1 MISTLSAAL
10 GILGSRLRTRAALGL
25 RPATTPVMVF
35 VPLGFLLGPWGVGP
49 LTPRVIAYL
58 DPVIS
63 VALATLGVFVGIAVG
78 TQRGKA
84 RRLIAASTT
93 EGIVTLLVVTGA
105 VLVLLSA
112 WQMPMGFPPWLAA
125 AALGLGA
132 AASAAPFVEDT
143 SGAARRIA
151 SHVADLDDVLPIVLG
166 GVLVSIAGDNT
177 VGIGDELLLTLAIGV
192 GVGIAGWMLFEDAEG
207 AERGV
212 FVVGTLALLGGASAY
227 AAVSPLAAGMV
238 AGFIWART
246 PGHTDRI
253 AAADLRKAEH
263 PLIVLLLIVAG
274 AGLQPS
280 VTGWWLVA
288 PFVLFRTS
296 GKLLGGWIA
305 SRVAPG
311 IAPADLG
318 AYLIPPGVL
327 GIGFILNLQQVAP
340 DAALPLV
347 FAVAAGAVASE
358 VVALIVTPAGDQ
370 A

>member
-1 MISTLSAAL
+1 MISTLSAAF
-10 GILGSRLRTRAALGL
+10 GSLGSRLRTRAALGL

-35 VPLGFLLGPWGVGP
+35 VPLGFLLGPWGLGT

-78 TQRGKA
+78 THRGNVG
-84 RRLIAASTT
+84 RLIAASTT
-93 EGIVTLLVVTGA
+93 EGIVTLLVVGGA
-105 VLVLLSA
+105 VFMLVAA
-112 WQMPMGFPPWLAA
+112 WVMPLGVAPWLAA

-151 SHVADLDDVLPIVLG
+151 SQVADLDDVLPIVLG
-166 GVLVSIAGDNT
+166 GIVVSIAAENS
-177 VGIGDELLLTLAIGV
+177 VPIGDALLLTLAVGV
-192 GVGIAGWMLFEDAEG
+192 GVGIAGWLLFEDAAG

-212 FVVGTLALLGGASAY
+212 FVIGTLVLLGGASAY
-227 AAVSPLAAGMV
+227 AGVSPLATGMV
-238 AGFIWART
+238 AGFIWALT

-253 AAADLRKAEH
+253 AATDLRKAEH

-318 AYLIPPGVL
+318 AYLLPPGVL
-327 GIGFILNLQQVAP
+327 GIGFILNFQQVALDP
-340 DAALPLV
+340 AVPLV

-358 VVALIVTPAGDQ
+358 IVALLVIPAGDR